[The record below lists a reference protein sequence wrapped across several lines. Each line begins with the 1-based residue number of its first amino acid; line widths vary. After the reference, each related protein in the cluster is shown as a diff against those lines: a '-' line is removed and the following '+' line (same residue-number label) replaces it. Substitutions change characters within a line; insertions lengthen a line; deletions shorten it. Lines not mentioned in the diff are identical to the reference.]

1 MSFKINKDSNFVVD
15 KINELPE
22 WSKKML
28 HGILKYILTARH
40 SHTLNINVSSGWNR
54 ACGLSILA
62 QHSANSSSA
71 TESSCQTGV
80 HVQYVYLGTVV
91 LRYR

>member
-1 MSFKINKDSNFVVD
+1 MSFKINKYSNFVVD
-15 KINELPE
+15 KINELPRKQHE
-22 WSKKML
+22 STTWYMKV
-28 HGILKYILTARH
+28 HPTARH

-54 ACGLSILA
+54 ACGPAILV
-62 QHSANSSSA
+62 QHSNQLSYN
-71 TESSCQTGV
+71 CQAGV